1 MNAPKAIAILAVPF
15 ALATLVFL
23 LGMCLTPYWKC
34 WPQESLELGGIWK
47 PALFILGVTSAVA
60 AVVLW
65 VDYLLIS
72 MIPSLQ
78 FPIRTFVVALIGA
91 AVGVVPGILV
101 AAFGGQ
107 GWGALSPQ
115 LEFLPFAMSGA
126 VFEVVLD
133 RLTRPLARS

>member
-1 MNAPKAIAILAVPF
+1 MKAPKAIAILAVPF
-15 ALATLVFL
+15 AITPLVLL

-34 WPQESLELGGIWK
+34 WPQESLELGGIWQ
-47 PALFILGVTSAVA
+47 PALFVLGVTSIVA

-65 VDYLLIS
+65 VDYVLIS
-72 MIPSLQ
+72 AIPSLGSLR
-78 FPIRTFVVALIGA
+78 RTIVVALIGGA
-91 AVGVVPGILV
+91 AGVAPRILV

-115 LEFLPFAMSGA
+115 LEFLPFVISGA
-126 VFEVVLD
+126 VFAVVLD